1 MQSPR
6 NSGSALNL
14 ITDASTSTLAIA
26 RYGWS
31 AEQRK
36 SKVRISEEFPSKY
49 LKADDL
55 RGREVRATIARVDR
69 EKMGDDFKPVVYFN
83 GKEKGVV
90 LNKTNSYT
98 IASAYG
104 DETAD
109 WFGND
114 VILFSVMTEYG
125 GKHTPAIRVRI
136 PTARDNRQDSIS
148 TAPQRQVGGIS
159 DNMAPPAG
167 HPINDDIPF

>member
-1 MQSPR
+1 MR
-6 NSGSALNL
+6 M
-14 ITDASTSTLAIA
+14 
-26 RYGWS
+26 
-31 AEQRK
+31 
-36 SKVRISEEFPSKY
+36 SEEFPSKY

-55 RGREVRATIARVDR
+55 MGREVRVTIARVER

-90 LNKTNSYT
+90 LNKTNAFT
-98 IASAYG
+98 IANAYG

-125 GKHTPAIRVRI
+125 GKTAPAIRVRL
-136 PTARDNRQDSIS
+136 PVARDNPKPQPRREDPIS
-148 TAPQRQVGGIS
+148 TAPQRMTAASDGI
-159 DNMAPPAG
+159 
-167 HPINDDIPF
+167 DDSIPF